1 MSVSGVFSAVS
12 RKATVAAGTWQ
23 ASILATSIVVAWI
36 IGGFFVGFDDQ
47 LYQLFINTFTTI
59 TTFVMVFLIQGA
71 TNRDGKAVQL
81 KLDEIIR
88 AIEKADNRLIDIEQ
102 ETDEHIEEARQ
113 DICSRK
119 DSQ

>member
-1 MSVSGVFSAVS
+1 MSVSDMFSAIS
-12 RKATVAAGTWQ
+12 RKAAVAAGTWQ

-59 TTFVMVFLIQGA
+59 TTFVMVFLIQA
-71 TNRDGKAVQL
+71 DQNRGTKAVQL

-102 ETDEHIEEARQ
+102 DTDEHIEAARRS
-113 DICSRK
+113 ICSRK
-119 DSQ
+119 DSS